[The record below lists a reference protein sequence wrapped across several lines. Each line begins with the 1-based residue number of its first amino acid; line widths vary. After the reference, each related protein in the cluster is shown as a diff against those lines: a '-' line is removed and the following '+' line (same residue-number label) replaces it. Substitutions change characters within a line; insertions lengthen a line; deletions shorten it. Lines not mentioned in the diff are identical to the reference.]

1 MITLV
6 GNALIRQFEGDFSF
20 MRFSMTYDRWF
31 VSVKQPLVFFSGF
44 FIHIFLTASLNILGH
59 RQSLLCGAFSIA
71 LILS

>member
-1 MITLV
+1 
-6 GNALIRQFEGDFSF
+6 
-20 MRFSMTYDRWF
+20 MTYDRWF